1 MGISNFN
8 SFRTQ
13 FSISEKLDTIYTFF
27 YSFPNLYWVWKEVDI
42 DRILWGLLLQVN
54 LLESFRNFLHSCH
67 TFLTGLEYERWRWH
81 RKCTVDD
88 QENLD
93 GWRKAS

>member
-1 MGISNFN
+1 MGISDFK
-8 SFRTQ
+8 SFRTVA
-13 FSISEKLDTIYTFF
+13 IYETPDTIYTIFCIL
-27 YSFPNLYWVWKEVDI
+27 SQNLYWVWKEVDI

-81 RKCTVDD
+81 RKYTVDD

-93 GWRKAS
+93 GWRKAA